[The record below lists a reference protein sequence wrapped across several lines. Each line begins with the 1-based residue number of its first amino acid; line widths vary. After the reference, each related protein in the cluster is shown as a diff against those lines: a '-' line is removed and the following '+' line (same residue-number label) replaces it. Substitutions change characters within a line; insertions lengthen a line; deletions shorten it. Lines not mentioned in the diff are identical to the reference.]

1 MNKRL
6 NIPFMLMGLLFA
18 TTGTPAS
25 AATYICLSNGK
36 PVYTTERQGLQSCRL
51 SQMDGITESPQTA
64 FSPAPQVSAEVALPA
79 ASAPAADDTPANPSD
94 DDAITQIWQR
104 HEYGSFDNTPILPP
118 LPKPAP
124 VAPNPVVPH
133 TKKPAPPR
141 PRHTVIAPPPRP
153 RHTVITPPPP
163 PKRRDILA
171 NEIARE
177 NQALAQAQRALQSA
191 QKRQDSAAVR
201 RLSDIVRDREANIRA
216 LQQEWKR

>member
-18 TTGTPAS
+18 TAGTPAA

-51 SQMDGITESPQTA
+51 SQMDGITESPQTD

-79 ASAPAADDTPANPSD
+79 ASAPAADDTPANPS

-141 PRHTVIAPPPRP
+141 PRHTVIAPPP
-153 RHTVITPPPP
+153 PP

-177 NQALAQAQRALQSA
+177 NQALAQAQRALNAA

>member
-6 NIPFMLMGLLFA
+6 NIPFMLMWLLFA
-18 TTGTPAS
+18 ATSTPAS

-79 ASAPAADDTPANPSD
+79 ASAPAADDTPANPN

-104 HEYGSFDNTPILPP
+104 YEYGSFDNTPILPP

-133 TKKPAPPR
+133 SKKTTPPR
-141 PRHTVIAPPPRP
+141 PRHTLIA
-153 RHTVITPPPP
+153 PPPP

-177 NQALAQAQRALQSA
+177 NQALAHAQRALQSA
-191 QKRQDSAAVR
+191 QKRQDSVAVR

>member
-18 TTGTPAS
+18 TTGTPAA

-79 ASAPAADDTPANPSD
+79 ASTPATDDTPANPS

-141 PRHTVIAPPPRP
+141 PRHTVIAPPP
-153 RHTVITPPPP
+153 P

-191 QKRQDSAAVR
+191 QKRQDSTAVR